1 MQFPQTEA
9 ELRQG
14 LDRMKALGAS
24 PEELKAV
31 IDGFAQQQSQP
42 TQAKQ
47 PGMVSKAINF
57 MSGKT
62 PAEGLIGRG
71 LQGLAGMTPMGAS
84 SRILQNLP
92 GAVSEAS
99 NIGEKAMQGGMK
111 MLGME
116 TPEKTAAETLTGGG
130 QGFDLGGFVE
140 GTGRSIKEGVQNIPQ
155 MIPGAVEGFQEGIE
169 SIGQRKGFIEEMP
182 TETGMEQ
189 AGKLGVQALNVPL
202 SGMDLISKTIG
213 GAVTPI
219 LEPAMQ
225 NAIEGIGQV
234 LGEDGQRQ
242 TMAAIQDLAGWYQ
255 NQSPEQQEILRSLGI
270 VGEFGFDVVGGRAG
284 TVAVKQAGRLRN
296 EIADS
301 ISNLKTVFRDN
312 PQTNVIE
319 SALER
324 VALTPDLPEL
334 QKQRTAITKELNDAF
349 FDIMPPSTKRTL
361 MDADDLKLEYM
372 KQFTKSLQDDRIP
385 TVYSLGRE
393 RMERAMT
400 TLENKLMS
408 TGSELGKFREKISTV
423 RVSPDVLAPV
433 VKSFDDEIAKKGL
446 RIVDGEIVEIPGR
459 KSALNANERT
469 QLLEMRNDLI
479 DIKENPDLQM
489 LIDVRSKID
498 SDLNFLKDRRD
509 ISNNLDPIGKKIRR
523 QLADINAQ
531 AIGKEQAGVLQRYSE
546 LSDILDNYRKST
558 SRGNNMEFFLKKIM
572 SERDVSPKGLAEQ
585 LKRET
590 GIDLIQDAA
599 IIDSI
604 TSYLAPKNMRS
615 RFEQEISRAV
625 RPGEVVSAFVAP
637 QMVIANRAIEEGI
650 NWVKKYFADDK
661 KVRKAWEE
669 LKKND
674 EAMLELETILRG
686 GEVET
691 KGWSNVDEGF
701 SKAGS
706 AESATLYHGTTTG
719 NVFDKFDPLKIKTG
733 LGNNMANEGD
743 AFYFTK
749 DPKTA
754 KVISY
759 LANEKEAI
767 RRTDPKTLQVPDLG
781 YGEVLEFKLDP
792 SAKIKVLDK
801 KPTQAEIAQL
811 KKQGYDGVEVPDRE
825 VYESTLEGR
834 GRLLDELGDTDTIAI
849 WNTDKVV
856 KKAGSAESALLEEAK
871 KFETPAEFIDSI
883 SAQQG
888 AIPILEQGKYREMW
902 RTANADKLEARK
914 IESETTRTR
923 QEQTPDI
930 EQKADGY
937 QMSHR
942 PSKMGHGYNIES
954 QGAAPDFY
962 TNPQYYFFSKDGT
975 YQESL
980 NALLKIRNKPEAE
993 VTVYRATPR
1002 KELNDGDWITLSK
1015 KYAIQESQS
1024 ENSPVYAFKVK
1035 AKDIQFAGDDIN
1047 EFGYFPVKGSQVK
1060 SVTQIKKG
1068 ERGQ

>member
-24 PEELKAV
+24 PEDLKAV

-62 PAEGLIGRG
+62 PAEGIVGRG
-71 LQGLAGMTPMGAS
+71 LQGLAGMTPTGAS

-99 NIGEKAMQGGMK
+99 NLGEKAMQGGMR

-116 TPEKTAAETLTGGG
+116 APEKTATETLTEGG

-155 MIPGAVEGFQEGIE
+155 MIPGAIEGFQEGIE

-334 QKQRTAITKELNDAF
+334 QKQRTAITKELTDAF
-349 FDIMPPSTKRTL
+349 FDIMPSSTKRTL

-372 KQFTKSLQDDRIP
+372 KQFTKSLQDNRIP

-400 TLENKLMS
+400 MLRNKLTN
-408 TGSELGKFREKISTV
+408 TGDELGKFREKISTV
-423 RVSPDVLAPV
+423 RVSPDVLDPV
-433 VKSFDDEIAKKGL
+433 VKSFDDEIANKGL
-446 RIVDGEIVEIPGR
+446 RIVNGEIVEIPGR

-479 DIKENPDLQM
+479 DIKANPDLQM

-509 ISNNLDPIGKKIRR
+509 ISNNLDPIGKKIRK
-523 QLADINAQ
+523 QLARINAD

-572 SERDVSPKGLAEQ
+572 SERDTSPKGLAEQ

-590 GIDLIQDAA
+590 GIDLIQDAT
-599 IIDSI
+599 IIDDI

-615 RFEQEISRAV
+615 RFEQEIGRAV
-625 RPGEVVSAFVAP
+625 RPGEVVSAFIAP
-637 QMVIANRAIEEGI
+637 QMVIANRAIEEGLRFMD
-650 NWVKKYFADDK
+650 KFFAKDK

-674 EAMLELETILRG
+674 DAMLELETILKG

-691 KGWSNVDEGF
+691 KGWSNVGEGF

-706 AESATLYHGTTTG
+706 AESAKESANTILELMGNSLEDISVIGSTARGKPNPRDLDILITPKNPLGELTSEKLYDRIDLQ
-719 NVFDKFDPLKIKTG
+719 NVF
-733 LGNNMANEGD
+733 
-743 AFYFTK
+743 
-749 DPKTA
+749 
-754 KVISY
+754 
-759 LANEKEAI
+759 
-767 RRTDPKTLQVPDLG
+767 Q
-781 YGEVLEFKLDP
+781 
-792 SAKIKVLDK
+792 
-801 KPTQAEIAQL
+801 
-811 KKQGYDGVEVPDRE
+811 
-825 VYESTLEGR
+825 
-834 GRLLDELGDTDTIAI
+834 DELQKYFPGKDLHITIAPYKPERGARMSL
-849 WNTDKVV
+849 DDYMSK
-856 KKAGSAESALLEEAK
+856 SALLEEARK
-871 KFETPAEFIDSI
+871 YKTADEFVK
-883 SAQQG
+883 AQGQ
-888 AIPILEQGKYREMW
+888 
-902 RTANADKLEARK
+902 
-914 IESETTRTR
+914 
-923 QEQTPDI
+923 
-930 EQKADGY
+930 
-937 QMSHR
+937 
-942 PSKMGHGYNIES
+942 
-954 QGAAPDFY
+954 
-962 TNPQYYFFSKDGT
+962 
-975 YQESL
+975 
-980 NALLKIRNKPEAE
+980 
-993 VTVYRATPR
+993 TVYRGGENVTSEKITQSGISVSKGRNVAEDFAKQKGGEVESMVISKDAKVADYADIPNVKY
-1002 KELNDGDWITLSK
+1002 KELNDYSPILDKGDK
-1015 KYAIQESQS
+1015 KIWKDLEAEYQQAINWARKNNYDAVKLPLEGETRIINPFILKPKS
-1024 ENSPVYAFKVK
+1024 ELK
-1035 AKDIQFAGDDIN
+1035 
-1047 EFGYFPVKGSQVK
+1047 
-1060 SVTQIKKG
+1060 QIW
-1068 ERGQ
+1068 EQANNAANQ